1 MAGLDIRPI
10 DLMLLIALGIYSWVQ
25 TLTWGLGV
33 VMATVNAMIAV
44 LTGLGTLLLV
54 RKLKKIVRKKR

>member
-1 MAGLDIRPI
+1 MAGLDLRPI

-44 LTGLGTLLLV
+44 LIGLGTLLLV
-54 RKLKKIVRKKR
+54 RRVKKILRKKR

>member
-1 MAGLDIRPI
+1 
-10 DLMLLIALGIYSWVQ
+10 MLLIALGIYSWVQ

-44 LTGLGTLLLV
+44 LIGLGTLLLV
-54 RKLKKIVRKKR
+54 RRVKKILRKKR